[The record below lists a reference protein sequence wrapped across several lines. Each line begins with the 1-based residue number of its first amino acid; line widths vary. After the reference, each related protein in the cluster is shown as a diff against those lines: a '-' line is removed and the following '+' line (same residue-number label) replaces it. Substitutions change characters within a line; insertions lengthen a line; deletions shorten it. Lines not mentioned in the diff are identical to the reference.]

1 MEKWIIKKCKNI
13 LLKMKKISLDNPFR
27 LIKNKK
33 KYFETKINELTRFHF
48 NNCKIYRDILSKF
61 NYQKNKEYKLESLP
75 FISVRSFKNYEMLSV
90 NRNKIFK
97 ILKSSGTS
105 GSRLSQIF
113 LDKKTSEVQQR
124 SLMNISKNFI
134 GNDRKPM
141 LLIDSKS
148 VLRSQKEFSA
158 RAAAILGFS
167 MYAKDMVFLLNE
179 NNEIDYDVLEKFMDK
194 YNDQTKMIFGFTFMI
209 WQHFFEKLKNSKKY
223 DFSNSLILHGG
234 GWKKLND
241 KKISNEKFKTEIK
254 KYFGIKKVMNYYGMA
269 EQTGSI
275 FFECDQGFFHCS
287 NFSEIL
293 IRDKNFKLCE
303 FHEKGI
309 VQTISILPKSY
320 PGHNFITEDI
330 GVIYGENDCKCG
342 RMGKYFK
349 ITGRIEN
356 AELRGCSD
364 V

>member
-1 MEKWIIKKCKNI
+1 
-13 LLKMKKISLDNPFR
+13 MKQISLDKPFT
-27 LIKNKK
+27 LLKNKK
-33 KYFETKINELTRFHF
+33 KYFETSINQLTKFHF
-48 NNCKIYRDILSKF
+48 NNCKIYQDILSRL
-61 NYQKNKEYKLESLP
+61 NYKKNEKYSLEDLP
-75 FISVRSFKNYEMLSV
+75 FISVRTFKNYEMLSV
-90 NRNKIFK
+90 NRSKVFK

-105 GSRLSQIF
+105 GSKLSQIF

-124 SLMNISKNFI
+124 SLMNISKNFL
-134 GNDRKPM
+134 GNDRKPT
-141 LLIDSKS
+141 LIVDSKNILKS
-148 VLRSQKEFSA
+148 KKEFSA

-167 MYAKDMVFLLNE
+167 IYAKDMVFLLNE
-179 NNEIDYDVLEKFMDK
+179 NNEIDYEVLEKFLNK
-194 YNDQTKMIFGFTFMI
+194 YKYQTKMIFGFTFMI
-209 WQHFFEKLKNSKKY
+209 WQHFFEKLKNFEQY
-223 DFSNSLILHGG
+223 DLSNSLILHGG

-241 KKISNEKFKTEIK
+241 RKISNNIFKNEIK
-254 KYFGIKKVMNYYGMA
+254 KYFGIKKVINYYGMA

-275 FFECDQGFFHCS
+275 FFECDYGFFHSS

-293 IRDKNFKLCE
+293 IRDKNFKLCK
-303 FHEKGI
+303 FKEKGI

-330 GVIYGENDCKCG
+330 GAIYGENDCKCG

-349 ITGRIEN
+349 IMGRIEN

>member
-1 MEKWIIKKCKNI
+1 MVKLIIKIYKNI
-13 LLKMKKISLDNPFR
+13 LLKMKQISLEKPFI
-27 LIKNKK
+27 LLNNKK
-33 KYFETKINELTRFHF
+33 KEFEIKINELTRFHF
-48 NNCKIYRDILSKF
+48 NNCRKYRDILSKF
-61 NYQKNKEYKLESLP
+61 EYKKNKEYTLENLP
-75 FISVRSFKNYEMLSV
+75 FISVRNFKNYEMLSV

-105 GSRLSQIF
+105 GSKLSQIF
-113 LDKKTSEVQQR
+113 LDKKTSELQQR

-141 LLIDSKS
+141 LVIDCQNILKN
-148 VLRSQKEFSA
+148 KKKFSA

-179 NNEIDYDVLEKFMDK
+179 NNEIDYEVLEKFMNK
-194 YNDQTKMIFGFTFMI
+194 YKDQTKMIFGFTFMI
-209 WQHFFEKLKNSKKY
+209 WQHFFEKLKSSKKY

-234 GWKKLND
+234 GWKKLYD
-241 KKISNEKFKTEIK
+241 KKISNDKFKIQIK

-275 FFECDQGFFHCS
+275 FFECDQGFFHNS

-293 IRDKNFKLCE
+293 IRDKNFKLCK
-303 FHEKGI
+303 FKEKGI

-330 GVIYGENDCKCG
+330 GAIYGENDCKCG
-342 RMGKYFK
+342 RLGKYFK
-349 ITGRIEN
+349 IMGRIEN